1 MSGDTFKEE
10 MRFSSIFITTII
22 LLTLLYGLG
31 ISISQYNYNQINAQN
46 ILNSPSLIN
55 WFGTDALGRD
65 LFIRIIHGA
74 KMSLAIA
81 FLTALNALLIGS
93 VLGILAGYIGGIWDE
108 IISRFIDFIYSLP
121 DLLVLSVI
129 ALFLSKSTSGIVI
142 GLAFISWMDVA
153 RLTRV
158 EIKKYKEADFTESA
172 RALGLSHLEI
182 IFKHLYPNA
191 LPSIFVA
198 LSFIIPRAI
207 LAEST
212 LSFIGL
218 GLSPP
223 DTSWGTL
230 TGDAWQY
237 LYTDPHLLVFPALM
251 IFMTVFSFN
260 FIGDSLA
267 KRFKL

>member
-1 MSGDTFKEE
+1 MKI
-10 MRFSSIFITTII
+10 SSIFITTILI
-22 LLTLLYGLG
+22 LTLLYGLG
-31 ISISQYNYNQINAQN
+31 ISISNYDYNQIDAQN

-81 FLTALNALLIGS
+81 FLTALNAWLIGS
-93 VLGILAGYIGGIWDE
+93 VLGILAGYLGGIWDE

-267 KRFKL
+267 KSFKL